1 VIEVLAV
8 VKRSIIEGFFRVPPS
23 KSITHRALVCAGL
36 AKGRSIISS
45 PLICDDTLATIE
57 ALRRL
62 GVKIRLT
69 GDKIVVDGGKLK
81 PPKREIFC
89 RSSGTTLRFMTALCS
104 LVGDECRLTGNKS
117 LMGRPMEPLLEALR
131 QLGVECRIEG
141 LTISV
146 RGKPR
151 GGEVNVRGDISSQFI
166 SALLL
171 ISPQIERETVI
182 SSQTKIHSQ
191 PYISLTMDVQ
201 SKFGAEV
208 KRVGEASFKVLPRQY
223 TPATFEVEGDWS
235 SASYILTAAALA
247 GKVVV
252 EGLNPGSLQADMVIV
267 NLLEEMGATVKR
279 EGESMTV
286 VKSPLKPIEFDVSDC
301 PDLFPALSILCS
313 QADGSSLITGI
324 ERLVLKESNRVE
336 AMETCLKKM
345 KIKVEREKDAI
356 RIVGSKAYGSK
367 IYPYND
373 HRIAMACSILGLIA
387 EGQTT
392 IENAECVSK
401 SFPEFWNVM
410 KSLKA
415 DVKVTR

>member
-1 VIEVLAV
+1 VTEVQAV
-8 VKRSIIEGFFRVPPS
+8 VKRSTIEGFFKAPPS
-23 KSITHRALVCAGL
+23 KSITHRALICAGL

-62 GVKIRLT
+62 GVKVWVK
-69 GDKIVVDGGKLK
+69 GEKIVVDGGELK
-81 PPKREIFC
+81 APKGEIFC
-89 RSSGTTLRFMTALCS
+89 RSSGTTLRFMTAVCS
-104 LVGDECRLTGNKS
+104 LVGEECRLTGNES
-117 LMGRPMEPLLEALR
+117 LMRRPIEPLLEALR
-131 QLGVECRIEG
+131 QLGVECRING
-141 LTISV
+141 MTVSV

-151 GGEVNVRGDISSQFI
+151 GGEANVRGDVSSQFI

-171 ISPQIERETVI
+171 ISPQIEGETVI

-191 PYISLTMDVQ
+191 PYILLTMGVQ

-208 KRVGEASFKVLPRQY
+208 KRINEANFKVLPRRY
-223 TPATFEVEGDWS
+223 EPATFEVEGDWS
-235 SASYILTAAALA
+235 SASYILAAAALA
-247 GKVVV
+247 GKVIV
-252 EGLNPGSLQADMVIV
+252 EGLNPKSLQADKVIV
-267 NLLEEMGATVKR
+267 NLIKKMGATVKKER
-279 EGESMTV
+279 KSMTV
-286 VKSPLKPIEFDVSDC
+286 EKSPLKPIEFDVSDC

-313 QADGSSLITGI
+313 QANGSSLITGI
-324 ERLVLKESNRVE
+324 ERLKSKESNRIE

-356 RIVGSKAYGSK
+356 RIFGSKAYGSR
-367 IYPYND
+367 IYPYDD
-373 HRIAMACSILGLIA
+373 HRIAMACATLALTA

-392 IENAECVSK
+392 IEDAECVSK

-410 KSLKA
+410 KDLKA